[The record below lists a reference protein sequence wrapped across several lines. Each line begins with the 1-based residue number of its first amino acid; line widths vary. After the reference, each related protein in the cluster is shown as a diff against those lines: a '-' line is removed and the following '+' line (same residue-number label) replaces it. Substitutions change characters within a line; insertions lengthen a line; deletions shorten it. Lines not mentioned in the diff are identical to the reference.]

1 MNEVQYY
8 NDIRLNYIDDI
19 NDLLILGYR
28 SKAILSFK
36 YDHLNFVI
44 NTMQILIIFIS
55 AALTLM
61 ESIKTYYNTENEAID
76 ITAILFTSFI
86 GIIMT
91 LYRFLKLENKKE
103 RTGNILENY
112 NLILNK
118 LQRVK
123 NTMENMIIKSDNT
136 EDWAIISNTYTNE
149 ILGTYISIKEAYD
162 NNFSYKEAI
171 YYKTKYGRFLLQEK
185 FVGNELKTIYRYRDE
200 PHVEFK
206 YNRLMAMI
214 KGRKFNYNKFIE
226 KYDKPNPEVKKKRK
240 DKRKKSNQQ
249 LYFDYL
255 ARDDKQNAEYLKKYN
270 KATGGVEVDYTSSSE
285 EVAPQNVSQTGIPM
299 SVMGSNSLSPR
310 PKSPRNPG
318 TLKKS
323 SAVIMS
329 QFDKNSRFEFFRR
342 RNSKDLEEGYDSEV
356 LTEPPLSC
364 EESDFEGGNDIYR
377 NSPTPEDL
385 KAMEGSVQE
394 TANENKNAEVTIEVT
409 EKPKPNKKILEL

>member
-1 MNEVQYY
+1 MMNEVQYY

-136 EDWAIISNTYTNE
+136 ENWAIISNTYTNE

-185 FVGNELKTIYRYRDE
+185 FVGNELKTIYNFKNE

-226 KYDKPNPEVKKKRK
+226 KYDDYNDDEVQKKRK
-240 DKRKKSNQQ
+240 EKKSNQE
-249 LYFDYL
+249 LYFDFL
-255 ARDDKQNAEYLKKYN
+255 ARDNKQNAEYLKKYR
-270 KATGGVEVDYTSSSE
+270 KAKGVEVEDTSSTSE
-285 EVAPQNVSQTGIPM
+285 DLNPDSIAQTGIPLGVM
-299 SVMGSNSLSPR
+299 SSNSLSPR
-310 PKSPRNPG
+310 PRSPRVARSPER
-318 TLKKS
+318 S
-323 SAVIMS
+323 SAVIMG
-329 QFDKNSRFEFFRR
+329 QFDKNSRFKFYRK
-342 RNSKDLEEGYDSEV
+342 RNSRDLEEGSGSEI
-356 LTEPPLSC
+356 LTEASD
-364 EESDFEGGNDIYR
+364 EEDFLGEDKIYR
-377 NSPTPEDL
+377 NSPKPDDL
-385 KAMEGSVQE
+385 KQLEVGTTDSV
-394 TANENKNAEVTIEVT
+394 TVEVT